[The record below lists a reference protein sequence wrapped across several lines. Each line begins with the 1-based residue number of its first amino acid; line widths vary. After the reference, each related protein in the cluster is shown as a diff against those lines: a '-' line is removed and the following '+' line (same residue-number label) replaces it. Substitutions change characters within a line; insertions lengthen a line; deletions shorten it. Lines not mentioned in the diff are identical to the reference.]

1 MIYFDKDLNA
11 YCDLNVLKEE
21 DVVYSCDNEIW
32 NKYLSG
38 EYIWEDNEL
47 VPNPDYAQETAK
59 KYATEL
65 ENTLY
70 KLKAQKAYGGILI
83 NDLLIFE
90 TNQTSITNT
99 VASIALMQD
108 TDTTNWKYYNLDNV
122 PTFVPTT
129 KAQLVYI
136 AQFARKMIDD
146 SFVVEGKYN
155 NIVVNATVKQL
166 NSEKFRNKLLA
177 DAKAEFDEVNNK
189 LNITFGVNEQITGI
203 EE

>member
-1 MIYFDKDLNA
+1 MIYFDKDFNA
-11 YCDLNVLKEE
+11 YCDLNVIKED
-21 DVVYSCDNEIW
+21 DVVYSCENTVWEEFLLG
-32 NKYLSG
+32 K
-38 EYIWEDNEL
+38 YIWDGGEL
-47 VPNPDYAQETAK
+47 VLNPEYAKIQAK
-59 KYATEL
+59 KYAEEL
-65 ENTLY
+65 ENSLY
-70 KLKAQKAYGGILI
+70 KLKSQKAYGGILI

-108 TDTTNWKYYNLDNV
+108 DDTTNWKYYNIENV

-129 KAQLVYI
+129 KAQLTYI
-136 AQFARKMIDD
+136 AMFARKMIDD